1 MSELIIYNSKNLPAE
16 ISEVLSAL
24 SSRFVKDMTD
34 EELFDYLL
42 PVITKCFTDSGHKS
56 PDNIQYFITEVLND
70 VRQACKWQAL
80 RKDELSI
87 AFYKGIR
94 KEYGDYVG
102 LPVVRFAEFI
112 KGYMTSITRSQ
123 ALAEKNKPMDEVS
136 EPTEQE
142 KFNMAKDNALK
153 AFADVKDGRDINLY
167 GSVVYDFLNGLKLI
181 EMSGKDKWQLIDEAM
196 NQILM
201 EKEIRCA
208 IVMDKIKVGELNKE
222 ITDIRKGIVTPLVI
236 KRAKCLTLTSWMQGL
251 IFDETDLSVLIG
263 KLDGRRG

>member
-1 MSELIIYNSKNLPAE
+1 MSDLIIYDSKNLPAE

-24 SSRFVKDMTD
+24 SSQFIKDMPD
-34 EELFDYLL
+34 DELFDYLL
-42 PVITKCFTDSGHKS
+42 PVITKCFTDSGYNK
-56 PDNIQYFITEVLND
+56 PENIQYFITEVLND

-112 KGYMTSITRSQ
+112 RGYMNSVNRSQ
-123 ALAEKNKPMDEVS
+123 ALAEKNKPMDIVS

-142 KFNMAKDNALK
+142 KFNLAKDNALR
-153 AFADVKDGRDINLY
+153 AYEDLKDGRDINLY
-167 GSVVYDFLNGLKLI
+167 GSIVYDFLNGLKLI

-196 NQILM
+196 NQILR
-201 EKEIRCA
+201 EKEVRCA
-208 IVMDKIKVGELNKE
+208 LVIDKIKVTELNKE
-222 ITDIRKGIVTPLVI
+222 ITDIRKGIITPLVV
-236 KRAKCLTLTSWMQGL
+236 KRAKCLTLTAWMQGL
-251 IFDETDLSVLIG
+251 IFEEVDLNGLIG
-263 KLDGRRG
+263 EFKI

>member
-1 MSELIIYNSKNLPAE
+1 MSELIIYDKKNLPAE

-24 SSRFVKDMTD
+24 SSQFVKDMTD
-34 EELFDYLL
+34 AELFDYLL
-42 PVITKCFTDSGHKS
+42 LVITKCFTDSGYNK
-56 PDNIQYFITEVLND
+56 PENISYFITEVLND

-112 KGYMTSITRSQ
+112 KGYMTSGDRSQ
-123 ALAEKNKPMDEVS
+123 ALAEKNKPMDIIS

-142 KFNMAKDNALK
+142 KFNLAKDNALRAYQDLK
-153 AFADVKDGRDINLY
+153 EGRDINLY
-167 GSVVYDFLNGLKLI
+167 GSIVYDFLNGLKLI

-196 NQILM
+196 NQILR
-201 EKEIRCA
+201 EKEVRCA
-208 IVMDKIKVGELNKE
+208 LVMDKIKVADLNKE
-222 ITDIRKGIVTPLVI
+222 IADIRKGIVTPLVV

-251 IFDETDLSVLIG
+251 IIDEVDLNGLINNEN
-263 KLDGRRG
+263 LLS